1 MLLNDITSPSSILT
15 PPAIS
20 SFSFGLEQNS
30 ELDSLLD
37 KLEKYSQHA
46 TASHNSSSLVC
57 LQNKENVD
65 HVGTPSQNCQS
76 ILLLSSWGLPTKVV
90 EQYDRNGISSMFPWQ
105 AECLLLP
112 NVLSGGNLVFSAPTS
127 AGKTLVAELLTL
139 KCVLERRKKVLF
151 ILPFVSIGQEKTSHF
166 HKLFS
171 CVNVKAGG
179 FIGGQSPAGGLA
191 SIDIAVCTIEK
202 ANNIV
207 NHLLEKGELGQVGA
221 VVIDELHMIGEPHRG
236 FLLELLITKILY
248 ASSSDNSLSEQ
259 KNHIQLIGMSATLP
273 NVQTLSRWIG
283 GELYITQYRP
293 VALEEMVFVG
303 NTLYNSSFN
312 ELRNFSNATDEESLS
327 FLCQET
333 ITEGHSVL
341 VFCPTRSW
349 CESLAKKMAT
359 VINCQE
365 DDGTIAVVF
374 EKLKQTMVGVDPV
387 LHFTLSSRVAF
398 HHAGLT
404 VNERVIIE
412 DAFRQGIIKLV
423 IATSTLSSGV
433 NLPARRVIIR
443 TPIFYGKLIDIQVYR
458 QMAGRA
464 GRKGVDTKGESILIC
479 KQSEKSKV
487 VDLLKSELHPVHS
500 CIGGGLVGEG
510 SHNPTGMSRAVLEV
524 IVSGTA
530 STLVIKVLLYCV
542 HIMCVYCIQ
551 LSIYLLILGLR
562 M

>member
-1 MLLNDITSPSSILT
+1 MGFDKTSQQALLNDIISPTSILT

-20 SFSFGLEQNS
+20 SFSFGLEENS
-30 ELDSLLD
+30 ELDSLLE
-37 KLEKYSQHA
+37 KLEKYSQHVS
-46 TASHNSSSLVC
+46 ASCNSSSLVC
-57 LQNKENVD
+57 VQNKENV
-65 HVGTPSQNCQS
+65 GTSSQS
-76 ILLLSSWGLPTKVV
+76 HESVLLLNNWGLPTKVV
-90 EQYDRNGISSMFPWQ
+90 EQYEKSGISSMFPWQ

-139 KCVLERRKKVLF
+139 KCVLERHKKVLF
-151 ILPFVSIGQEKTSHF
+151 ILPFVSIGQEKTNHF
-166 HKLFS
+166 QKLFG
-171 CVNVKAGG
+171 CVNVKTGG

-191 SIDIAVCTIEK
+191 SVDIAVCTIEK
-202 ANNIV
+202 ANNII
-207 NHLLEKGELGQVGA
+207 NQLLEKGELAQVGA

-248 ASSSDNSLSEQ
+248 ASSSSGDNSLSEQ
-259 KNHIQLIGMSATLP
+259 KNRIQLIGMSATLP
-273 NVQTLSRWIG
+273 NVHMLSRWIG
-283 GELYITQYRP
+283 GELFITQYRP

-303 NTLYNSSFN
+303 SILYNASFDK
-312 ELRNFSNATDEESLS
+312 LRNFSNATDEEGLAR
-327 FLCQET
+327 LCQET

-349 CESLAKKMAT
+349 CESLAKKLAT
-359 VINCQE
+359 VITCQE
-365 DDGTIAVVF
+365 GDSTIAAVY

-387 LHFTLSSRVAF
+387 LRLTLPRRVAF

-404 VNERVIIE
+404 VDERVIIE
-412 DAFRQGIIKLV
+412 TAFRQGIIKLL

-443 TPIFYGKLIDIQVYR
+443 TSTFYGKLIDVQVYR

-487 VDLLKSELHPVHS
+487 VDLLKSELRPVHS

-510 SHNPTGMSRAVLEV
+510 SRNPTAMSRALLEV

-530 STLVIKVLLYCV
+530 STLVYCT
-542 HIMCVYCIQ
+542 
-551 LSIYLLILGLR
+551 
-562 M
+562 

>member
-1 MLLNDITSPSSILT
+1 MLVNDSPSPTSILT

-20 SFSFGLEQNS
+20 SFSFGLEENS
-30 ELDSLLD
+30 ELDSLLE
-37 KLEKYSQHA
+37 KLDKYSQHVS
-46 TASHNSSSLVC
+46 ASCTSSSLVC
-57 LQNKENVD
+57 LQNKENTN
-65 HVGTPSQNCQS
+65 HVGTPSQKHQS
-76 ILLLSSWGLPTKVV
+76 ILLLSNWGLPAKVV
-90 EQYDRNGISSMFPWQ
+90 EQYDMSGISSMFPWQ

-112 NVLSGGNLVFSAPTS
+112 NVLNGGNLVFSAPTS

-166 HKLFS
+166 QKLFG
-171 CVNVKAGG
+171 CVNVKTGG
-179 FIGGQSPAGGLA
+179 FIGGHSPAGGLA
-191 SIDIAVCTIEK
+191 SVDIAVCTIEK

-207 NHLLEKGELGQVGA
+207 NHLLEKGELAQVGA

-259 KNHIQLIGMSATLP
+259 RNHIQLIGMSATLP
-273 NVQTLSRWIG
+273 NVQMLSRWIG

-303 NTLYNSSFN
+303 NTLYNASFDT
-312 ELRNFSNATDEESLS
+312 LKNFSNATDEEGLAH
-327 FLCQET
+327 LCQET
-333 ITEGHSVL
+333 ISKGHSVL

-349 CESLAKKMAT
+349 CESLAKKLTT
-359 VINCQE
+359 VITCQE
-365 DDGTIAVVF
+365 DDGTIAAVY

-387 LHFTLSSRVAF
+387 LQFTLSSRVAF

-404 VNERVIIE
+404 VDERVIIE
-412 DAFRQGIIKLV
+412 NAFRQGVIKLLV
-423 IATSTLSSGV
+423 ATSTLSSGV

-443 TPIFYGKLIDIQVYR
+443 TPMFYGKLIDVQVYR

-487 VDLLKSELHPVHS
+487 VELLKSKLHPVHS

-510 SHNPTGMSRAVLEV
+510 SHNPSAMSRALLEV

-530 STLVIKVLLYCV
+530 STLVC
-542 HIMCVYCIQ
+542 
-551 LSIYLLILGLR
+551 
-562 M
+562 

>member
-1 MLLNDITSPSSILT
+1 MYFSKISQQVLPNDVTSSAAILT

-20 SFSFGLEQNS
+20 SFSFGLEENS
-30 ELDSLLD
+30 ELDSLLE

-46 TASHNSSSLVC
+46 SPSQNSYSLEC
-57 LQNKENVD
+57 LQSKENVD
-65 HVGTPSQNCQS
+65 GIGTPSQCQQS
-76 ILLLSSWGLPTKVV
+76 VLLLSNWGLPTKVV
-90 EQYDRNGISSMFPWQ
+90 EQYDKNGISSMFPWQ

-151 ILPFVSIGQEKTSHF
+151 ILPFVSIGQEKTKHF
-166 HKLFS
+166 QKLFG
-171 CVNVKAGG
+171 CVNVKTGG
-179 FIGGQSPAGGLA
+179 FIGGQSPPGGLT
-191 SIDIAVCTIEK
+191 SVDIAVCTIEK
-202 ANNIV
+202 ANNMV
-207 NHLLEKGELGQVGA
+207 NHLLEKGELAQVGA

-248 ASSSDNSLSEQ
+248 ASSSDKSLGEQ
-259 KNHIQLIGMSATLP
+259 NNHIQLIGMSATLP
-273 NVQTLSRWIG
+273 NVQMLSRWIG
-283 GELYITQYRP
+283 GELFVTQYRP

-303 NTLYNSSFN
+303 NTLYNASFDM
-312 ELRNFSNATDEESLS
+312 LRSFSNATDEDGLVH
-327 FLCQET
+327 LCQET
-333 ITEGHSVL
+333 ISEGHSVL

-349 CESLAKKMAT
+349 CESLAKKLAT
-359 VINCQE
+359 VITCQG
-365 DDGTIAVVF
+365 DGGAITAIY

-387 LHFTLSSRVAF
+387 LQFTLSHCVAF

-404 VNERVIIE
+404 IDERVIIE
-412 DAFRQGIIKLV
+412 TAFRQGIIKLL

-443 TPIFYGKLIDIQVYR
+443 TPVFCGKLIDVQVYQ

-500 CIGGGLVGEG
+500 CIGGELVSKGN
-510 SHNPTGMSRAVLEV
+510 HNPTAMSRALLEV

-530 STLVIKVLLYCV
+530 STLVHHCV
-542 HIMCVYCIQ
+542 
-551 LSIYLLILGLR
+551 
-562 M
+562 

>member
-1 MLLNDITSPSSILT
+1 MLLNEVTSPTSILT

-20 SFSFGLEQNS
+20 SFSFGLEENS
-30 ELDSLLD
+30 ELDSLLE
-37 KLEKYSQHA
+37 KLEKYSHVS
-46 TASHNSSSLVC
+46 ASSNSSSSVC
-57 LQNKENVD
+57 VQNKENV
-65 HVGTPSQNCQS
+65 GTSSQSHES
-76 ILLLSSWGLPTKVV
+76 ILLLNNWGLPTKVV
-90 EQYDRNGISSMFPWQ
+90 EQYEESGISSMFPWQ

-112 NVLSGGNLVFSAPTS
+112 DVLSGGNLVFSAPTS

-151 ILPFVSIGQEKTSHF
+151 ILPFVSIGQEKTNHF
-166 HKLFS
+166 QKLFG
-171 CVNVKAGG
+171 CVNVKTGG
-179 FIGGQSPAGGLA
+179 FIGGQSPSGGLA
-191 SIDIAVCTIEK
+191 TVDIAVCTIEK

-207 NHLLEKGELGQVGA
+207 NQLLEKGELAQIGA

-248 ASSSDNSLSEQ
+248 ASSSTDNSFSEQ

-273 NVQTLSRWIG
+273 NVHMLSRWIG
-283 GELYITQYRP
+283 GELFMTQYRP
-293 VALEEMVFVG
+293 VTLEEMVFVG
-303 NTLYNSSFN
+303 NTLYNASFDK
-312 ELRNFSNATDEESLS
+312 LKSFSNATDEKGLAH
-327 FLCQET
+327 LCQET

-349 CESLAKKMAT
+349 CESLAKKLAT
-359 VINCQE
+359 IITYQG
-365 DDGTIAVVF
+365 DDSTISAVY
-374 EKLKQTMVGVDPV
+374 EKLKQTVVGVDPV
-387 LHFTLSSRVAF
+387 LQFTLSRRVAF

-404 VNERVIIE
+404 VDERVIIE
-412 DAFRQGIIKLV
+412 TAFRQGIIKLL

-443 TPIFYGKLIDIQVYR
+443 TPTFYGKLIDVQVYR

-487 VDLLKSELHPVHS
+487 VDLLKSELRPVHS

-510 SHNPTGMSRAVLEV
+510 SHNPTAMRRALLEV
-524 IVSGTA
+524 IVSGIA
-530 STLVIKVLLYCV
+530 STLVYCV
-542 HIMCVYCIQ
+542 
-551 LSIYLLILGLR
+551 
-562 M
+562 

>member
-1 MLLNDITSPSSILT
+1 LGFEKAQQVPPNDTTNPISILT
-15 PPAIS
+15 PPTIS
-20 SFSFGLEQNS
+20 SFSFGLEENS
-30 ELDSLLD
+30 ELDSLLE

-46 TASHNSSSLVC
+46 SVSHNSSSLSC
-57 LQNKENVD
+57 LQNKENAIVSKSINAE
-65 HVGTPSQNCQS
+65 TPSQSNQS
-76 ILLLSSWGLPTKVV
+76 VLLLSNWGLPAKVV
-90 EQYDRNGISSMFPWQ
+90 EQYVMSGISSMFPWQ

-112 NVLSGGNLVFSAPTS
+112 NILSGGNLVFSAPTS

-151 ILPFVSIGQEKTSHF
+151 ILPFVSIGQEKTNHF
-166 HKLFS
+166 QRLFG
-171 CVNVKAGG
+171 CVNVKTGG

-191 SIDIAVCTIEK
+191 SVDIAVCTIEK
-202 ANNIV
+202 ANSIV
-207 NHLLEKGELGQVGA
+207 NQLLERGELRQIGA
-221 VVIDELHMIGEPHRG
+221 VVVDEFHMIGEPHRG

-248 ASSSDNSLSEQ
+248 ASSNDSSYTSCSLAEQ
-259 KNHIQLIGMSATLP
+259 KNHIQLIGMSATLS
-273 NVQTLSRWIG
+273 NVQLLSRWVG
-283 GELYITQYRP
+283 GELFITQYRP
-293 VALEEMVFVG
+293 IVLEEMVFVG

-312 ELRNFSNATDEESLS
+312 KLRNFSNSTDEEGLVY
-327 FLCQET
+327 LCQET

-349 CESLAKKMAT
+349 CESLAKKLATAITYQEDGNAIAT
-359 VINCQE
+359 VY
-365 DDGTIAVVF
+365 
-374 EKLKQTMVGVDPV
+374 EKLQQTMVGIDPV
-387 LHFTLSSRVAF
+387 LEFTLSHRVAF

-404 VNERVIIE
+404 VDERVIIE
-412 DAFRQGIIKLV
+412 TAFRQGIIKLL

-443 TPIFYGKLIDIQVYR
+443 TPVFCGKLIDVQVYQ

-500 CIGGGLVGEG
+500 CIGGGLVGKG
-510 SHNPTGMSRAVLEV
+510 SYNPTAMSRALLEV

-530 STLVIKVLLYCV
+530 STLVYCA
-542 HIMCVYCIQ
+542 
-551 LSIYLLILGLR
+551 
-562 M
+562 